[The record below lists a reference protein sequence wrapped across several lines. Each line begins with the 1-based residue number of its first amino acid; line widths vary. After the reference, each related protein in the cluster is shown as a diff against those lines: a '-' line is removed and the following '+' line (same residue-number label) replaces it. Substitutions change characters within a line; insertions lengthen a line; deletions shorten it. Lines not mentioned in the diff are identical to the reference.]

1 MKNVSGGLD
10 TKRKKANLKDADRSI
25 RATEVGLKKKRAC
38 LKCGQKF
45 HSKGPYNRICDK
57 CGMSNERVASSA
69 YSVGNRPTSG
79 SNPFEKQLYELN

>member
-1 MKNVSGGLD
+1 MKKVSSCLK
-10 TKRKKANLKDADRSI
+10 TNLKDTDRSTS
-25 RATEVGLKKKRAC
+25 ATEVGFKKKRAC

-69 YSVGNRPTSG
+69 YSVGQRAPSS
-79 SNPFEKQLYELN
+79 SNQFEKQLYELN

>member
-1 MKNVSGGLD
+1 MKEVSECLN
-10 TKRKKANLKDADRSI
+10 TKRKKANLNDTDI
-25 RATEVGLKKKRAC
+25 NTRAIEIGLKKKRAC

-57 CGMSNERVASSA
+57 CSISNERVASSA
-69 YSVGNRPTSG
+69 YSVGKRVPPS

>member
-1 MKNVSGGLD
+1 MKNVSCGLN
-10 TKRKKANLKDADRSI
+10 TKRKKANLKDANRSI

-57 CGMSNERVASSA
+57 CGTSNERVASSA
-69 YSVGNRPTSG
+69 YSVGNRPTSS